1 MQSTNELW
9 AYDINNENWEVVATL
24 PYDITQSRNSYIT
37 PVVVGNYVYITNG
50 SENVEVNDFWRMNLN
65 NYQWEQL
72 TDNPNSS
79 KNASVYQL
87 NNQLHFVSNEVWIY
101 DLSNQSWEI
110 MPKSKI
116 TAASNNFGVDAF
128 IQNNIPYVIY
138 REDFSNISYLNLF
151 IGDLVN

>member
-1 MQSTNELW
+1 
-9 AYDINNENWEVVATL
+9 
-24 PYDITQSRNSYIT
+24 
-37 PVVVGNYVYITNG
+37 
-50 SENVEVNDFWRMNLN
+50 
-65 NYQWEQL
+65 
-72 TDNPNSS
+72 
-79 KNASVYQL
+79 
-87 NNQLHFVSNEVWIY
+87 
-101 DLSNQSWEI
+101 